1 MDLISKDEIKRFL
14 KLQDSDR
21 SKIVDFVYNKLKLK
35 DLNEIYS
42 RHSEKESSEFVSAI
56 LADLGINFEVNQED
70 LKRIPSKG
78 GFILLSNHPFGAID
92 GLIICKSISD
102 RRPDF
107 KLMANFLLQRITPLK
122 DQLFP
127 VNPFETMK
135 DKQSSVKGIRN
146 ALSYVNEGHPLGIF
160 PAGEVAAFKL
170 SKLNVK
176 EKEWD
181 QIVKFILKCNVPIV
195 PTYIS
200 GTNSPLFHML
210 GLIHPL
216 LRTAKL
222 PSEIFNK
229 AEKSV
234 HLKIGHPIHVEELK
248 KLGSV
253 HAIST
258 YLQLKSNLLSRSLS
272 VDAFYKKPI
281 LGIKKRQVPVVSAP
295 SNELLLKEVEDL
307 PADTL
312 LMESGEYQL
321 YLIRSHQAPNLM
333 IELGRLRELT
343 FREVQEG
350 TNKEI
355 DLDPYDIYYSHLIIW
370 DKSKGALVGAYRIGK
385 GDEIMVQHGAKG
397 FYLHSLFKMKKEFR
411 SYLSKSVEL
420 GRSFIASDY
429 QRKPTTLFL
438 LWKGILLFM
447 DKNPTYRYL
456 IGPVSMSTS
465 FSRFT
470 KELVVTYAQQ
480 HLQVKQFAGLIHP
493 RKRFKLSLRNEKKVA
508 TLLGGIDSDI
518 EKLDKLIQETDKG
531 LRLPILL
538 KKYIGLNAKL
548 ISFNVDPLFNNCLD
562 GFIFLDYHQIPQKIK
577 EGLRK

>member
-234 HLKIGHPIHVEELK
+234 HLKIGHPIQVEELK

-333 IELGRLRELT
+333 IEVGRLRELT

>member
-234 HLKIGHPIHVEELK
+234 HLKIGHPIQVEELK

>member
-1 MDLISKDEIKRFL
+1 MDLISKEEIKRFL

-35 DLNEIYS
+35 DLNEIYR

-56 LADLGINFEVNQED
+56 LADLGIHFEVSPED

-92 GLIICKSISD
+92 GLIICKSISEK
-102 RRPDF
+102 RPDF
-107 KLMANFLLQRITPLK
+107 KLMANFLLQRIIPLK

-135 DKQSSVKGIRN
+135 DKQSSVKGVRN
-146 ALSYVNEGHPLGIF
+146 ALSYVHDGHPLGIF

-181 QIVKFILKCNVPIV
+181 QIVKFILKCNVPVV
-195 PTYIS
+195 PAYIS

-234 HLKIGHPIHVEELK
+234 YLKIGHPIQVEDLK
-248 KLGSV
+248 KIGSV

-258 YLQLKSNLLSRSLS
+258 YLQLKSNLLSKSLS

-281 LGIKKRQVPVVSAP
+281 LGIKKRQVPLIASP
-295 SNELLLKEVEDL
+295 QHNLLTDEIAAL
-307 PADTL
+307 PEDTL
-312 LMESGEYQL
+312 LMQSGEYQL

-370 DKSKGALVGAYRIGK
+370 DQSKKALVGSYRIGK
-385 GDEIMVQHGAKG
+385 GDEIMSKHGVKG
-397 FYLHSLFKMKKEFR
+397 FYLHSLFRMKKEFR
-411 SYLSKSVEL
+411 SYLSESVEL

-447 DKNPTYRYL
+447 DKNPNYRYL

-465 FSRFT
+465 FSKFS
-470 KELVVTYAQQ
+470 KELVVSFSHKYLQQ
-480 HLQVKQFAGLIHP
+480 KELVALVQP
-493 RKRFKLSLRNEKKVA
+493 RKKFKLSQRNEKKVA

-531 LRLPILL
+531 QRIPILL

-562 GFIFLDYHQIPQKIK
+562 GFIFLDYHQVPEKVK

>member
-234 HLKIGHPIHVEELK
+234 HLKIGHPIQVEELK

-531 LRLPILL
+531 QRLPILL